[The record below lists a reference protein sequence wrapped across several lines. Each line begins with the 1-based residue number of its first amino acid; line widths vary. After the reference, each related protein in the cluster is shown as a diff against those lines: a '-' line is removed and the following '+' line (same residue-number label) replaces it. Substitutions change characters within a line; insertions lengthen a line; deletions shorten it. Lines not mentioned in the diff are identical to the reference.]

1 MGEIIPHSSR
11 KSSRTFS
18 QSPLPKANAL
28 VRISKRPASFY
39 NGLSTT
45 AKWLPPREY
54 ENRPSSPPS
63 SLSLSL
69 PGCASLELSSRGPGR
84 SASKVEVDDSIIEGR
99 ARAFFPRKRACT
111 LRFPRRR
118 AWRREEEI
126 LFSAALNR
134 RASSAS
140 PGSVR
145 VHAREATRYS
155 PATKGEEVR
164 EARRDRRFFSI
175 GALLSCY

>member
-1 MGEIIPHSSR
+1 MKILIDTYLKQKKSEKLLSAIIGRKATINISVENNTNLIKRNKSYRMGEIIPHSSR

-28 VRISKRPASFY
+28 VRISKRPASLY
-39 NGLSTT
+39 NGLSST

-99 ARAFFPRKRACT
+99 ARALSSLASARA
-111 LRFPRRR
+111 P
-118 AWRREEEI
+118 
-126 LFSAALNR
+126 
-134 RASSAS
+134 
-140 PGSVR
+140 
-145 VHAREATRYS
+145 
-155 PATKGEEVR
+155 
-164 EARRDRRFFSI
+164 
-175 GALLSCY
+175 